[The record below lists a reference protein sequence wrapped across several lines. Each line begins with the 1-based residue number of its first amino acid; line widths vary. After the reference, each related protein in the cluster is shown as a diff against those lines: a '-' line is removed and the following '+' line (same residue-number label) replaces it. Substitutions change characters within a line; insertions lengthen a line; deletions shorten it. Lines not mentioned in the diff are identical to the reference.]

1 MDEHGKHGRE
11 RHVGTFN
18 EQSRVYEKGIFA
30 CQRQMP
36 KLKIFMRNQCA
47 HLLSGGFLRV
57 WGCVKARLLRVR
69 SMGRGAAAS
78 EQLVTRRLA
87 F

>member
-36 KLKIFMRNQCA
+36 KLKILCGISA
-47 HLLSGGFLRV
+47 HTCRQGAFYECGGALKPDCC
-57 WGCVKARLLRVR
+57 G
-69 SMGRGAAAS
+69 
-78 EQLVTRRLA
+78 
-87 F
+87 